1 VYIDFSISYARWARR
16 ADVIEAEAKA
26 IVRPSEAGAKIAKA
40 IARAAKATASTADQT
55 TSLRA

>member
-1 VYIDFSISYARWARR
+1 MYIDFSTSYARWARR

-26 IVRPSEAGAKIAKA
+26 IVRPSEAGRTTAKM
-40 IARAAKATASTADQT
+40 IARAAKATASTADQM